1 MLLGALFAWFVPEV
15 QYRRNRRNIPL
26 EILALGRQSEEIEG
40 TGLGNIASGTG
51 QRMGDQTRPQTSNLV
66 DPSTDPPADSSSLRQ
81 EASL

>member
-1 MLLGALFAWFVPEV
+1 MLLGAVFAWFVPEV

-26 EILALGRQSEEIEG
+26 EILALGRQSARTEG
-40 TGLGNIASGTG
+40 TVLENIASGTG
-51 QRMGDQTRPQTSNLV
+51 QRMGDHPRPQTSNFV